1 MVSAVGYELAL
12 QARCEKNPLYCRLS
26 LAFKNPKR
34 QGRYQKKK
42 ITTRVRSKLMQHRK
56 KMEVH
61 ICQKSKGIKKGKMLV
76 TSD

>member
-12 QARCEKNPLYCRLS
+12 QARCEKNPLYCHLS

-34 QGRYQKKK
+34 QRRSQKKK
-42 ITTRVRSKLMQHRK
+42 ITRVRSKLMQRRK

-61 ICQKSKGIKKGKMLV
+61 ICQKSKGIKKGKMLL